1 MRSTDCV
8 QVFVPVVC
16 SFSGI
21 NVIML
26 CFKSYSK
33 SYLALRF
40 CLIKLNL
47 VKIFFLPLK
56 KNPKTNRI
64 SPNYFENYL
73 KAFITHEIKKE
84 RIVITKEIH
93 ILYVAGCRHLL
104 RVYLTPS
111 FFRFIPQQHSTFS
124 TMIIKVSSYLNT
136 SL

>member
-47 VKIFFLPLK
+47 VKKNFLPLK
-56 KNPKTNRI
+56 KNKTNRI

-73 KAFITHEIKKE
+73 KAFITHEIKKKRE
-84 RIVITKEIH
+84 DCYSKGNSHFIRRWLQTFTACLPNSFLFS
-93 ILYVAGCRHLL
+93 LYSAAALH
-104 RVYLTPS
+104 
-111 FFRFIPQQHSTFS
+111 FFH
-124 TMIIKVSSYLNT
+124 NDH
-136 SL
+136 